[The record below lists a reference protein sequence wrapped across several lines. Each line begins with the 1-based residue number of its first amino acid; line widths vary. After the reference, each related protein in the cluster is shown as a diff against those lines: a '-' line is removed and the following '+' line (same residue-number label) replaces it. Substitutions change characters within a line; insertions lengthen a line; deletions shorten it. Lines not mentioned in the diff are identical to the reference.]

1 MVASIVAVAEIAN
14 VLALASSGCDVFVQ
28 THVQFGC
35 LLTQMVD
42 KDGFKVGP
50 IVETCTFT
58 RPEDTSVG
66 ACMIG
71 CWDDHCQIRIATLT
85 VDYYDELMRPVA
97 KRPAAAASGKQ
108 LPLPAEGEE
117 EEKEAEEDEDGEEEE
132 EENKWKT
139 TGRMKHRRTRKKKRS
154 TRKRRRRNRTT
165 RRRLRRAR
173 TKVRCRRVNLAFIV
187 ESRPVEMHHFVA
199 RGLYRSITF

>member
-14 VLALASSGCDVFVQ
+14 VLAVASSGCDVFVQ

-108 LPLPAEGEE
+108 LLKKPAAAAASGKQLPLPAEGEE

-132 EENKWKT
+132 EEEKQ
-139 TGRMKHRRTRKKKRS
+139 
-154 TRKRRRRNRTT
+154 
-165 RRRLRRAR
+165 
-173 TKVRCRRVNLAFIV
+173 V
-187 ESRPVEMHHFVA
+187 EDNGQDEAQEDEEEEEEYEEEEEEEQDNQEEVA
-199 RGLYRSITF
+199 QSEDESKM